1 MITTALMRLVLLFA
15 LFSFCFG
22 AVCQDPDLLN
32 QHPLPEKQP
41 VDRKLPNGKSQ
52 SEEILKA
59 DHAKS
64 LQDLKQITELSQS
77 LAAEMERDTSHV
89 LSLNSIRKT
98 EEIEKLARRIR
109 GRMRRF

>member
-1 MITTALMRLVLLFA
+1 MRLAILFA
-15 LFSFCFG
+15 FFLGFSHAASQEPEFPSLH
-22 AVCQDPDLLN
+22 ADPPKD
-32 QHPLPEKQP
+32 PA
-41 VDRKLPNGKSQ
+41 DRKLPNGKLQ
-52 SEEILKA
+52 SDEILKA

-77 LAAEMERDTSHV
+77 LAADMEHDTSHV